1 MKKKFLNFIFTIY
14 IIVAVFATI
23 CLLSYNSYKVTEF
36 GNKSLVIISDNEL
49 LPELKKGDLVIV
61 DKNELIL
68 SGHKAFFYQTYNRN
82 IEISL
87 GNVQKI
93 EKVNSTETTY
103 TFDGDKSV
111 SSEYVLGPLEGSS
124 VIPMAGP
131 VLSILES
138 KWGFLFLIVFP
149 VLLLFINQITKVF
162 ADIRESSKEEKENI
176 KNESKK

>member
-68 SGHKAFFYQTYNRN
+68 TGHKAFFYQTYNRN

-124 VIPMAGP
+124 VIPMAGT

-162 ADIRESSKEEKENI
+162 ADIRESSIEEKEII

>member
-68 SGHKAFFYQTYNRN
+68 TGHKAFFYQTYNRN

-103 TFDGDKSV
+103 TFDGDTSV

-124 VIPMAGP
+124 VIPMAGT

>member
-1 MKKKFLNFIFTIY
+1 MKKKFLNFIFIIY

-68 SGHKAFFYQTYNRN
+68 TGHKAFFYQTYNRN

-124 VIPMAGP
+124 VIPMAGT

-138 KWGFLFLIVFP
+138 KWGFLFFRLIFYIF
-149 VLLLFINQITKVF
+149 LFF
-162 ADIRESSKEEKENI
+162 F
-176 KNESKK
+176 

>member
-68 SGHKAFFYQTYNRN
+68 TGHKAFFYQTYNRN

-124 VIPMAGP
+124 VIPMAGT

>member
-68 SGHKAFFYQTYNRN
+68 TGHKAFFYQTYNRN

-124 VIPMAGP
+124 VIPMAGT

-162 ADIRESSKEEKENI
+162 ADIRESSKVEKENI

>member
-68 SGHKAFFYQTYNRN
+68 TGHKAFFYQTYNRN

-103 TFDGDKSV
+103 TFDGDK
-111 SSEYVLGPLEGSS
+111 EGEDNHTAFKDD
-124 VIPMAGP
+124 I
-131 VLSILES
+131 S
-138 KWGFLFLIVFP
+138 KTNI
-149 VLLLFINQITKVF
+149 INPQVTLQNKY
-162 ADIRESSKEEKENI
+162 I
-176 KNESKK
+176 KKKS

>member
-36 GNKSLVIISDNEL
+36 GNKSLEIISDNEL

-68 SGHKAFFYQTYNRN
+68 TGHKAFFYQTYNRN

-124 VIPMAGP
+124 VIPMAGT

>member
-14 IIVAVFATI
+14 IIVAFFATI

-68 SGHKAFFYQTYNRN
+68 TGHKAFFYQTYNRN

-124 VIPMAGP
+124 VIPMAGT

>member
-68 SGHKAFFYQTYNRN
+68 TGHKAFFYQTYNRN

-124 VIPMAGP
+124 VIPMAVT

>member
-36 GNKSLVIISDNEL
+36 VNKSLVIISDNEL

-68 SGHKAFFYQTYNRN
+68 TGHKAFFYQTYNRN

-124 VIPMAGP
+124 VIPMAGT

>member
-1 MKKKFLNFIFTIY
+1 MKKKFSNFIFTIY
-14 IIVAVFATI
+14 VIVAIFVTI

-36 GNKSLVIISDNEL
+36 GSKSLVIISDNEL
-49 LPELKKGDLVIV
+49 LPELKKGDLVII
-61 DKNELIL
+61 DKDELIL
-68 SGHKAFFYQTYNRN
+68 TGHKAFFYQTYNRN

-93 EKVNSTETTY
+93 EKVNSSEITY

-124 VIPMAGP
+124 VIPKAGT

-149 VLLLFINQITKVF
+149 ALLLFINQITKIF

-176 KNESKK
+176 ENESKN

>member
-68 SGHKAFFYQTYNRN
+68 TGHKAFFYQTYNRN

-124 VIPMAGP
+124 VIPMAGT

-138 KWGFLFLIVFP
+138 KWGFLFLMVFP

>member
-68 SGHKAFFYQTYNRN
+68 TGHKAFFYQTYNRN
-82 IEISL
+82 I
-87 GNVQKI
+87 
-93 EKVNSTETTY
+93 
-103 TFDGDKSV
+103 
-111 SSEYVLGPLEGSS
+111 
-124 VIPMAGP
+124 
-131 VLSILES
+131 
-138 KWGFLFLIVFP
+138 
-149 VLLLFINQITKVF
+149 
-162 ADIRESSKEEKENI
+162 
-176 KNESKK
+176 

>member
-1 MKKKFLNFIFTIY
+1 MNNVLFIFTIY

-68 SGHKAFFYQTYNRN
+68 TGHKAFFYQTYNRN

-124 VIPMAGP
+124 VIPMAGT

>member
-68 SGHKAFFYQTYNRN
+68 TGHKAFFYQTYNRN

-93 EKVNSTETTY
+93 EKVNSTETTD

-124 VIPMAGP
+124 VIPMAGT

>member
-1 MKKKFLNFIFTIY
+1 M
-14 IIVAVFATI
+14 
-23 CLLSYNSYKVTEF
+23 
-36 GNKSLVIISDNEL
+36 
-49 LPELKKGDLVIV
+49 
-61 DKNELIL
+61 
-68 SGHKAFFYQTYNRN
+68 
-82 IEISL
+82 
-87 GNVQKI
+87 QKI

-124 VIPMAGP
+124 VIPMAGT